1 MTEEPTT
8 TRQAPSEH
16 TPVPVDVAALD
27 GDGDIPSVSVII
39 PTYLYASR
47 LEVTV
52 RSILSD
58 AATSELIVV
67 VDGCRDGSLEVL
79 EAIAADDSR
88 VVPVFVEHLGKS
100 GAQSVGLERAR
111 GDVVLLLDQ
120 DVVAR
125 PGLVRGHA
133 LHHRG
138 ADHLVVVGYM
148 PTVDHKDKASV
159 PVVTRL
165 YATEYE
171 SNCQQIEQRPE
182 LVLLQLWGGNVSL
195 RLDDCRRVGL
205 DFRYFGHEDQD
216 FGIRCVKAGLV
227 GVFDRA
233 LRAEHHHAQDASGFL
248 WYSKMQG
255 ASRWQ
260 IHHDHADVLGPYDAS
275 WTLEGLPLAARGAA
289 WLLGRP
295 SVGDVSGNLLLM
307 LGDGLARLGWEDGH
321 TSVYRLARK
330 VELRTGAALAM
341 AGRDEELQKRTRRR
355 PALAANARRR
365 DRGVVA
371 AASPTS
377 AHCG

>member
-1 MTEEPTT
+1 MADAERT
-8 TRQAPSEH
+8 
-16 TPVPVDVAALD
+16 D

-39 PTYLYASR
+39 PTYRYASR
-47 LEVTV
+47 LEATV

-58 AATSELIVV
+58 AATTELIVV
-67 VDGCRDGSLEVL
+67 VDGCRDGSLEML

-88 VVPVFVEHLGKS
+88 VVPMFVEHLGKS
-100 GAQSVGLERAR
+100 GAQSAGFERAR

-120 DVVAR
+120 DVVAG

-138 ADHLVVVGYM
+138 ADHLLVVGYM
-148 PTVDHKDKASV
+148 PTVDDMDGAFV
-159 PVVTRL
+159 PAFTRL

-171 SNCQQIEQRPE
+171 SNCQKIDQRPE
-182 LVLLQLWGGNVSL
+182 FVLLQLWGGNISL
-195 RLDDCRRVGL
+195 RRDDCRRVGL

-216 FGIRCVKAGLV
+216 FGIRCMKAGLV

-233 LRAEHHHAQDASGFL
+233 LRAEHHHAQDASAFL

-260 IHHDHADVLGPYDAS
+260 IYHDHADVLGPYDAS
-275 WTLEGLPLAARGAA
+275 WTLEGLPRAARGAV

-295 SVGDVSGNLLLM
+295 SVGDASANLLVM
-307 LGDGLARLGWEDGH
+307 LGDGLARLGWLADH
-321 TSVYRLARK
+321 TSAYRLARR
-330 VELRTGAALAM
+330 VVRRTGAALAM

-355 PALAANARRR
+355 PAFAATARRE
-365 DRGVVA
+365 DR
-371 AASPTS
+371 
-377 AHCG
+377 